1 MRQASAASRGSPL
14 HRLAA
19 AIDNAVGG
27 ISEWVVAIL
36 VVTEIVI
43 LFAGV
48 VSRYVFQQPILWSDE
63 LASIL
68 FLWLAMLGA
77 VVALRRDEHMRM
89 TAIVGMV
96 TPKVRAFLDVF
107 ALAAALAFLL
117 FIIVP
122 AYEFAHDEAAI
133 STPALDISNAW
144 RASALPIG
152 SLLMIVTAVLRLLRV
167 GSWRLA

>member
-1 MRQASAASRGSPL
+1 MSGSPVSQASAASATGPL
-14 HRLAA
+14 HRVAA
-19 AIDNAVGG
+19 VIDDAIGG
-27 ISEWVVAIL
+27 TSEWLVAIL
-36 VVTEIVI
+36 VVAEIVI

-96 TPKVRAFLDVF
+96 TPLVRAFLDVL
-107 ALAAALAFLL
+107 AIAAALVFL
-117 FIIVP
+117 
-122 AYEFAHDEAAI
+122 
-133 STPALDISNAW
+133 AL
-144 RASALPIG
+144 
-152 SLLMIVTAVLRLLRV
+152 
-167 GSWRLA
+167 